1 MRVRDPFPLEGAAC
15 AGTDNPD
22 IFTERED
29 HKIARLFCEEC
40 PVRAP
45 CYLTAIAN
53 RYTGTWGGVWIDP
66 KVGRRKMRADR
77 IRNITIEA
85 RHYLAEK
92 YGIVVQHSHTI
103 EKDLHQVVRRLLK
116 I

>member
-1 MRVRDPFPLEGAAC
+1 MPRDPFPLEGAAC
-15 AGTDNPD
+15 AGADDPD

-29 HKIARLFCEEC
+29 RKLARIYCEDC

-53 RYTGTWGGVWIDP
+53 KYTGTWGGVWIDP
-66 KVGRRKMRADR
+66 KVGRRATRADK

-85 RHYLAEK
+85 RHYLATK

-103 EKDLHQVVRRLLK
+103 EKDLQMVVRRLLTR
-116 I
+116 